1 MASCLFCKI
10 INKEI
15 PADIVYEDKD
25 ILAFMDIAPKAPVH
39 ILIIPK
45 KHLANINEAGQ
56 ADRELISKMIF
67 VAKDLAKEY
76 QLDQSGYRLVSNSG
90 PDSGQI
96 VFHLHFHLL
105 GGQKLGDIA

>member
-1 MASCLFCKI
+1 MESCLFCKI

-56 ADRELISKMIF
+56 TDRELSSKMIF

-96 VFHLHFHLL
+96 VSHLHFHLL